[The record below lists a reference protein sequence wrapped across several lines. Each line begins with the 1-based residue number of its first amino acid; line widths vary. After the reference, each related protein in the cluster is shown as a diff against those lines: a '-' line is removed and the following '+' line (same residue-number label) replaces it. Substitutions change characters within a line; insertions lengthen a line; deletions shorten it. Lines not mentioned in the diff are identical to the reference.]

1 MHGLLDGGR
10 VNLLLEI
17 LAHELLNARE
27 GLLQRGL
34 SERAFTTE
42 LAVHG
47 ETAPLCHGRG
57 LVLFAGLQ
65 ELNSGLRGEHFIKV
79 IVDLNHGG
87 VDAGT
92 EALHLKEGKL
102 AVLGGLTVLDT
113 KVIRDGLLDLTST
126 AGHARG
132 GTAKL
137 NEVLA
142 NGLTVEHSVESGNLV
157 DAHGA
162 AAEDLCYFV
171 HGGDREKVVVL
182 PLCKVEEGNACGLL
196 VVARVLGE
204 NGGHTLVVLRGKVE
218 ESILLVDVSR
228 AVLRASAGHAAH
240 GHLGGRRLAHGA
252 HAGCGRAHGLR
263 EHCLSVCVVYERLC

>member
-196 VVARVLGE
+196 VVARVL
-204 NGGHTLVVLRGKVE
+204 
-218 ESILLVDVSR
+218 
-228 AVLRASAGHAAH
+228 
-240 GHLGGRRLAHGA
+240 
-252 HAGCGRAHGLR
+252 
-263 EHCLSVCVVYERLC
+263 LSVIKVNANVIYGEQYANTKQKRSKQNKRALVGLSTSDKPCTIQHYITYSCSFLSPSFSF